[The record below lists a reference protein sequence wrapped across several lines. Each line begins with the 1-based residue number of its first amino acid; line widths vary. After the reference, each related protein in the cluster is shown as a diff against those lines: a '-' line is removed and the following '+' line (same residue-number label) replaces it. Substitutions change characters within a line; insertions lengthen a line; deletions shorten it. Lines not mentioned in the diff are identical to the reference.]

1 MLVVPESA
9 IAGLVTP
16 EAAYRAVEATF
27 ASMARSEAYNF
38 PVVREALGEGRQY
51 GFKSGLDRTG
61 NLLGVKAGG
70 YFPGNA
76 AKGIINH
83 QSTVFLFDPDTGIP
97 TAMVGGG
104 LLTALRT
111 AAAAAI
117 SVDRLA
123 RSDAKVLGM
132 VGAGHQAAFQLRA
145 VARTRQFERVIAWN
159 YHPDMLPKLG
169 EVAAAL
175 GLPFEAVGL
184 ERMVEADVIV
194 TITSSPAASLMDR
207 HVRPGTHL
215 ACMGTDTRGKQEV
228 EPAILA
234 RARVFTDEVAQSVTI
249 GEAQHAIAAGLIR
262 EADITPIGAV
272 ITGLAPGRRSEAEIT
287 LFDGTGVGL
296 QDLAVADAA
305 VKAAVARGVAVSVT
319 I

>member
-1 MLVVPESA
+1 MLIVPEIA
-9 IAGLVTP
+9 IAGLITP
-16 EAAYRAVEATF
+16 EAAFAAVEATF
-27 ASMARSEAYNF
+27 AAMARGEAYNF

-83 QSTVFLFDPDTGIP
+83 QSTVYLFDPDTGIP

-111 AAAAAI
+111 AAAASI
-117 SVDRLA
+117 SIDRLA
-123 RSDAKVLGM
+123 RKDAKVLGM
-132 VGAGHQAAFQLRA
+132 VGAGHQATFQLRA
-145 VARTRQFERVIAWN
+145 AARARAFEKVIAWN

-169 EVAAAL
+169 EVAAEL
-175 GLPFEAVGL
+175 GLPFEAVAL

-194 TITSSPAASLMDR
+194 TITSSPAASLLDR
-207 HVRPGTHL
+207 HVRAGTHL
-215 ACMGTDTRGKQEV
+215 ACMGTDTKGKQEV
-228 EPAILA
+228 EAALLA
-234 RARVFTDEVAQSVTI
+234 RARVFTDEVAQSISI
-249 GEAQHAIAAGLIR
+249 GEAQHAIAAGLIG

-272 ITGLAPGRRSEAEIT
+272 IAGLAPGRQSDAEIT

-296 QDLAVADAA
+296 QDLAVASAA
-305 VKAAVARGVAVSVT
+305 VRLAVEKGVAVSVT